1 MNKTNNTRME
11 KCERFLNS
19 KIEKLQKNEKRKL
32 YQHLKEYYHQRKNVC
47 YQTITKIL
55 FGDSLFLR
63 PQHPPMIGPGIVSDH
78 KSLQFIVPKKRV
90 QQIRNENTLLQSHFM
105 LRFLKNEPQHAE
117 ESESRNDQKTIFI
130 NFTINDEQ
138 FRHPIDKPFE
148 IDLRLLNQEK
158 NYLNFQFNDYD
169 FQLVIVFQ
177 HMCKIGLRTVANAI
191 VQRKT
196 IPEEKT
202 KKLLKKF
209 LMYSFQSNKQSKK
222 KRSNLMKIHKN
233 FQIVSVK
240 CPLSNTKI
248 KIPTRSKKCF
258 HLQCFDLCSFLLN
271 AEKTKKWCCPI
282 CNKQAKLEDLYID
295 GYLKKIYKT
304 KGLNLESKIQI
315 FNDGKY
321 KLFIPQIKPKRRFS
335 QQNLVNFEHRQLN
348 FQSLKINSLKK
359 GKENNS
365 RKRNILKIF
374 GSQRD
379 LLKNFAND
387 IQQQKKK
394 QKLSRLSSNQQ
405 KQIEETILALR
416 TLSNW
421 KSIQAQKITVKK

>member
-1 MNKTNNTRME
+1 MKKTNNPRME
-11 KCERFLNS
+11 KSEHSLDS
-19 KIEKLQKNEKRKL
+19 KIKKLQKNEKRKL
-32 YQHLKEYYHQRKNVC
+32 YLHLKEYYHERKNVC

-55 FGDSLFLR
+55 FGDSLLLR
-63 PQHPPMIGPGIVSDH
+63 PQYPPMIGPGIVSDQ

-105 LRFLKNEPQHAE
+105 LRFLKNESQHAE
-117 ESESRNDQKTIFI
+117 ECKRRSDQKTIFI
-130 NFTINDEQ
+130 DFMINDKQ
-138 FRHPIDKPFE
+138 FQHPINKPFE
-148 IDLRLLNQEK
+148 IDLKLLNKEK
-158 NYLNFQFNDYD
+158 NYLNFQFNNND

-177 HMCKIGLRTVANAI
+177 HMCKIDLQTIVNAI

-196 IPEEKT
+196 IPEEQT

-209 LMYSFQSNKQSKK
+209 LMQSEQSNKKSKK
-222 KRSNLMKIHKN
+222 KRSNLIKIHKN
-233 FQIVSVK
+233 FQIVSAK

-248 KIPTRSKKCF
+248 KIPARSKKCF

-282 CNKQAKLEDLYID
+282 CNKQAKLQDLYID
-295 GYLKKIYKT
+295 GYLKTIYKT

-321 KLFIPQIKPKRRFS
+321 KLFVPQITSKRAFS
-335 QQNLVNFEHRQLN
+335 QENFVNFDQNQLN
-348 FQSLKINSLKK
+348 FQNLKINVLKK
-359 GKENNS
+359 ENETNE

-374 GSQRD
+374 GSQTD
-379 LLKNFAND
+379 LFKNSTYNT
-387 IQQQKKK
+387 QQQKKK
-394 QKLSRLSSNQQ
+394 QKFSRLPTNKQ
-405 KQIEETILALR
+405 KQIEETIIALR
-416 TLSNW
+416 TLSTW